1 MLSTQTF
8 CNTSG
13 QRKHFAQINLSSC
26 HSQSLIIFI
35 VKILELEPEWRV
47 SYAEVKSYLKESLEL
62 MITNLRL
69 VALTFYLSCFNELSE
84 TLLLSV
90 LMDRKCWLHPV
101 PIKQTWRKLF
111 TYFTPGLQIGLRYFK
126 ANHR

>member
-1 MLSTQTF
+1 M
-8 CNTSG
+8 
-13 QRKHFAQINLSSC
+13 
-26 HSQSLIIFI
+26 
-35 VKILELEPEWRV
+35 EPEWEV

-69 VALTFYLSCFNELSE
+69 VALTVYLSCFIELSE

-101 PIKQTWRKLF
+101 PFKQIWRKLF
-111 TYFTPGLQIGLRYFK
+111 KYFTTGLQIGLRYFK